1 MKVLAGGATVIDG
14 GELAEVEG
22 SRRYR
27 VPISKS
33 TGARD
38 ISQTISVYARGPSPA
53 RRNPIGEEVLF
64 VVRGEGACYINGHRY
79 AIASG
84 TAVFVPPGSLYR
96 IDNNGEVDLQIVSVC
111 CPEDGATETGIEPPA
126 REPNDTAPFLTVR
139 ESDQEP
145 IAAGD
150 RAFKFLVN
158 QDVGALRVTQF
169 VGLIPPGRAP
179 MHHHTYEEA
188 IYIIEG
194 EGRVWTIEGSADFKA
209 GSSIYLPRGVS
220 HSLENTGTAEV
231 KLLGVFHPSGS
242 PDVSYTD

>member
-79 AIASG
+79 AIAGG
-84 TAVFVPPGSLYR
+84 TAAEIEHLDVTRHMLERCELLAQRLGEG
-96 IDNNGEVDLQIVSVC
+96 GEVSNLEWEGRS
-111 CPEDGATETGIEPPA
+111 GH
-126 REPNDTAPFLTVR
+126 
-139 ESDQEP
+139 
-145 IAAGD
+145 
-150 RAFKFLVN
+150 
-158 QDVGALRVTQF
+158 
-169 VGLIPPGRAP
+169 GLSSFAP
-179 MHHHTYEEA
+179 MA
-188 IYIIEG
+188 PNGVSRLPSFDSARGQVRVSGI
-194 EGRVWTIEGSADFKA
+194 GRCRFSF
-209 GSSIYLPRGVS
+209 PRG
-220 HSLENTGTAEV
+220 TAT
-231 KLLGVFHPSGS
+231 PR
-242 PDVSYTD
+242 